1 MAEQT
6 RTWTWATVC
15 AVVVTGL
22 AVGFGCSKQKQGEQA
37 DVTPPAGEAA
47 ETGGMAQA
55 QGGAATGVQYCD
67 FTGGPAD
74 AKVKVEAYYP
84 GRHEDTL
91 AAVKSLLETFP
102 GKVKVEIVDWRREEG
117 LKRRDAAGLVC
128 AGVMI
133 NDKNAFEVEV
143 DGKTNKVLFVRGLDG
158 EWTKADLEAA
168 VRKELALAK

>member
-1 MAEQT
+1 MAK
-6 RTWTWATVC
+6 RAKTWTRAGLC
-15 AVVVTGL
+15 AVAVAGL
-22 AVGFGCSKQKQGEQA
+22 VLTFGCPKRREA

-47 ETGGMAQA
+47 ADA
-55 QGGAATGVQYCD
+55 DQGGGVQYCD
-67 FTGGPAD
+67 FKGGPAD

-102 GKVKVEIVDWRREEG
+102 EKVQVEIVDWRRKEG
-117 LKRRDAAGLVC
+117 LERRNATGLVC

-143 DGKTNKVLFVRGLDG
+143 DGKADKVLFVRGLGG